1 MTITPIDLFVLGV
14 GCGIALYFKAK
25 DKHSE
30 KNLQEI

>member
-25 DKHSE
+25 DKSN
-30 KNLQEI
+30 KLFRRK